1 MKKYLHIIL
10 IILGTIFISLPI
22 FHINMWFDEAYSVG
36 MANNTFADIWVISSN
51 DVHPIL
57 YYWIL
62 HIVYL
67 IFGSNI
73 YLYRLITMLPLAIL
87 GIIGY
92 THIKKDFGEK
102 TGFLFSFFVFFLP
115 VTCVY
120 SADIRMY
127 TWAMLLVTLMSI
139 YAYRIYKEP
148 TAKNWILFSIFSVLS
163 AYTHYYAL
171 LAATIINLILLIYFI
186 KYKRENI
193 KTFIISAIGQI
204 IIYSPWLL
212 CLLKQAA
219 GFTKG
224 FWIPKPNLELFLN
237 MFIFQFTGNLDIEVI
252 KKGLAIIFGI
262 IVLGYTIY
270 CFIRNLKNN
279 KKENNLPLIWS
290 IGTYFIV
297 ILSIYII
304 SLIKPLL
311 YPRYL
316 LTLTGLFIFFIAY
329 SIALR
334 NEKIPTILVCL
345 LTLVIAIICNYNVI
359 KMNYDTSN
367 AIPISYVKEDL
378 QNNDM
383 IIFENES
390 GSGFVMSMEFTNI
403 QNCFYDFEHW
413 NVEPAYKAFGKDMLY
428 IDTLEKLDN
437 YTGRIWVIDSDDY
450 ILYDKLIEQF
460 GENIT
465 LIKQDKYNTKYHGY
479 KYAIS
484 LIEKK

>member
-171 LAATIINLILLIYFI
+171 LAATIINLILY
-186 KYKRENI
+186 Y
-193 KTFIISAIGQI
+193 
-204 IIYSPWLL
+204 
-212 CLLKQAA
+212 
-219 GFTKG
+219 
-224 FWIPKPNLELFLN
+224 
-237 MFIFQFTGNLDIEVI
+237 
-252 KKGLAIIFGI
+252 
-262 IVLGYTIY
+262 
-270 CFIRNLKNN
+270 
-279 KKENNLPLIWS
+279 
-290 IGTYFIV
+290 
-297 ILSIYII
+297 
-304 SLIKPLL
+304 
-311 YPRYL
+311 
-316 LTLTGLFIFFIAY
+316 
-329 SIALR
+329 
-334 NEKIPTILVCL
+334 
-345 LTLVIAIICNYNVI
+345 
-359 KMNYDTSN
+359 
-367 AIPISYVKEDL
+367 
-378 QNNDM
+378 
-383 IIFENES
+383 
-390 GSGFVMSMEFTNI
+390 
-403 QNCFYDFEHW
+403 
-413 NVEPAYKAFGKDMLY
+413 
-428 IDTLEKLDN
+428 
-437 YTGRIWVIDSDDY
+437 
-450 ILYDKLIEQF
+450 
-460 GENIT
+460 
-465 LIKQDKYNTKYHGY
+465 
-479 KYAIS
+479 
-484 LIEKK
+484 